1 MLVGAVV
8 IKPVLIVITGA
19 ADTNDSDTAGVANK
33 LMVPIITDT
42 VGVTNETGVAGD
54 ADDDA
59 GDANDSGDADDA
71 GNANDAGDAGDAND
85 ADDADDAGD
94 ACSNQPFLNIM

>member
-1 MLVGAVV
+1 MV

-59 GDANDSGDADDA
+59 GDAGDTDADDDVGDAD
-71 GNANDAGDAGDAND
+71 
-85 ADDADDAGD
+85 
-94 ACSNQPFLNIM
+94 